1 MAILVSDA
9 NIFVD
14 MDVAGLTHA
23 MFGLNDTFAT
33 PDVLYH
39 EELSDYHSEP
49 LELGLQIE
57 ALDGDAIAQVEQMV
71 SMYAQVS
78 LNDLFALVLAKERGW
93 PLLTGDRR
101 LREVAD
107 EERVEIYGT
116 LWLVERLVDQEII
129 TFGKARA
136 AFELMRNGGRR
147 LPWKDVDVLLAR
159 LEQPESGFS

>member
-39 EELSDYHSEP
+39 
-49 LELGLQIE
+49 
-57 ALDGDAIAQVEQMV
+57 
-71 SMYAQVS
+71 YAQVS